1 MNITSLPHHGLS
13 VEVLSMLSRIGI
25 IGDVHA
31 QDQYLHQAL
40 DHLTRL
46 GVDHIICTGDIADGP
61 GDIHACINLLLDYN
75 VDTVRGNHDRWVLQN
90 KARHIP
96 DAHRRETLHDNVI
109 CYLQDL
115 PLQIELETKL
125 GTLLL
130 CHGVGSND
138 LQKIWP
144 GTDRMPAERSARL
157 DDIIAKGD
165 TPLMVNGHL
174 HYRTLIHFDS
184 LTLLNAGTLRGRHR
198 PGFSLIDLDADEVH
212 GFELE
217 PKIHEVKRQ
226 PLSPTLDVQVFK
238 NTQHFDDQWQPVTL
252 YA

>member
-1 MNITSLPHHGLS
+1 
-13 VEVLSMLSRIGI
+13 MLSRIGI

-40 DHLTRL
+40 AHLTSL
-46 GVDHIICTGDIADGP
+46 GVDRIICTGDIADGP
-61 GDIHACINLLLDYN
+61 GDIHACIELLQRYD
-75 VDTVRGNHDRWVLQN
+75 VHTVRGNHDRWVLQD

-96 DAHRRETLHDNVI
+96 DAHRRDELNDDVLN
-109 CYLQDL
+109 YLQSL
-115 PLQIELETKL
+115 PLQIELQTRL
-125 GTLLL
+125 GNLLL

-144 GTDRMPAERSARL
+144 GTERMPAERSTRL
-157 DDIIAKGD
+157 DDIIARGD

-174 HYRTLIHFDS
+174 HYRTLIHFDA
-184 LTLLNAGTLRGRHR
+184 LTLLNAGTLRGHHR
-198 PGFSLIDLDADEVH
+198 PGFSLVDLHNDEVH

-217 PKIHEVKRQ
+217 PTVHEVKRQ
-226 PLSPTLDVQVFK
+226 SLSPTENVQVFK
-238 NTQHFDDQWQPVTL
+238 NTQHFDDNWQPVTL